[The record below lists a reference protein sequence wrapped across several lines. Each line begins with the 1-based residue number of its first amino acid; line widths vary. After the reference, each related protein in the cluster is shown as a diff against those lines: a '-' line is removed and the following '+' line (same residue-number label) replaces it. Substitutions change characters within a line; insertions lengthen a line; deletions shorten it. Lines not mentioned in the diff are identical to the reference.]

1 MIIKCI
7 CFIAIKL
14 GSVGHGDGNGISIV
28 VRRVVRAGNGGVNRV
43 GGGGSRTVARDG
55 IER

>member
-14 GSVGHGDGNGISIV
+14 GSVGHGEGNGISIV

-43 GGGGSRTVARDG
+43 GGGYPRTVARDG